1 MNFLQEG
8 DDMSS
13 PNGDNMSS
21 PNGAGAR
28 TPFQDISNTHSLGNY
43 IRDHSLLFSMMKM
56 NTCIAN
62 VLTFSNMSI
71 QTLKN

>member
-8 DDMSS
+8 DDMSSPNGDNMSS

-43 IRDHSLLFSMMKM
+43 IRNHSTVFYDEHEPLYW
-56 NTCIAN
+56 
-62 VLTFSNMSI
+62 
-71 QTLKN
+71 